1 MITTHNLTLT
11 FKTLFG
17 KPFTAVNHI
26 NFSVKKGDIF
36 GFLGPNGAGKTTT
49 IRMLSTILTP
59 TEGTAEVCGFDIV
72 HNPLKAKSRIG
83 LMPENPGFYG
93 DMTAI
98 NQLIF
103 YGEFY
108 KIPKT
113 ERKRKANDL
122 LDMMRLTEFKNRKI
136 KTFSHGMRKRI
147 ALAQALINDP
157 ELLILDEPTGGL
169 DPQGTHEFREMIKK
183 LNKNGITIFLSSHIL
198 PEIQQICNKVGILN
212 RGKIIAVDSIK
223 NLANKLKIKS
233 KVNVYI
239 QGVGITPDHL
249 KNLLQIKGIK
259 NYYPFGEG
267 FNFVIDDGEKKYEL
281 ASQIN
286 SYLVQ
291 NDVKITTL
299 QPSEPTLEDVFL
311 EVTGENKSEVN

>member
-11 FKTLFG
+11 FKTLFS
-17 KPFTAVNHI
+17 KPFVAVDHI
-26 NFSVKKGDIF
+26 NFSVERGDIF

-72 HNPLKAKSRIG
+72 RNPLMAKSRIG

-93 DMTAI
+93 DMTAL

-108 KIPKT
+108 KIPKA
-113 ERKRKANDL
+113 ECKRKANEL

-136 KTFSHGMRKRI
+136 KTYSHGMRKRV

-157 ELLILDEPTGGL
+157 QLLILDEPTGGL
-169 DPQGTHEFREMIKK
+169 DPQGTHEFREMIKN

-198 PEIQQICNKVGILN
+198 PEVQQICNKVGILN
-212 RGKIIAVDSIK
+212 RGKIIAVDSLK

-233 KVNVYI
+233 KVNIYV
-239 QGVGITPDHL
+239 QGIGIIPKHL
-249 KNLLQIKGIK
+249 KGLLQIKGIEK
-259 NYYPFGEG
+259 YYSFGEG
-267 FNFVIDDGEKKYEL
+267 FNFVIEEGEEKYEL

-286 SYLVQ
+286 SYF
-291 NDVKITTL
+291 VKNGVKVTTL
-299 QPSEPTLEDVFL
+299 QPSEPTLEEVFL
-311 EVTGENKSEVN
+311 EVTGEINNEVI